1 MSKTILTPQQEREII
16 DKYVNL
22 KYSKQKLS
30 KEYNISTGTIDRALK
45 RNNIHI
51 RTVQESNISKYYIN
65 QNFFEY
71 ENQNANS
78 AYVLGLLAS
87 DGCVARNEN
96 CIYIELQQSDR
107 EILEQ
112 VNLLLENQREVK
124 DYIRRNGSKNS
135 KLYFFSKKIKD
146 DLAFYDIIPNKTYEA
161 DDFVKNIKIEY
172 IGDFLRGF
180 FDGDGS
186 IVNANGTPKWQLD
199 GVCLKT
205 FQHIQKILNE
215 YFSINV
221 NICENTD
228 ARSTIPKYRL
238 YCYSQIKCQKIFNLL
253 YKNTNCIKLH
263 RKYNRFLELLK

>member
-22 KYSKQKLS
+22 KQSKQKLS
-30 KEYNISTGTIDRALK
+30 KEYNISTGTVDRALK
-45 RNNIHI
+45 RNNIHV

-96 CIYIELQQSDR
+96 CVYIELQQSDR

-124 DYIRRNGSKNS
+124 DYIRKDGSKNS
-135 KLYFFSKKIKD
+135 KLYFFSKK
-146 DLAFYDIIPNKTYEA
+146 
-161 DDFVKNIKIEY
+161 
-172 IGDFLRGF
+172 
-180 FDGDGS
+180 
-186 IVNANGTPKWQLD
+186 
-199 GVCLKT
+199 
-205 FQHIQKILNE
+205 
-215 YFSINV
+215 
-221 NICENTD
+221 
-228 ARSTIPKYRL
+228 
-238 YCYSQIKCQKIFNLL
+238 
-253 YKNTNCIKLH
+253 
-263 RKYNRFLELLK
+263 